1 MNYLLKR
8 STFIIIF
15 LIYCHANFLDLKPA
29 IQTELNTNPSKLSAH
44 TPDNITEP
52 ENIIHKLKN
61 SISSQDSFF
70 YILLLSFLAGIF
82 ISFTPCV
89 YPMIPITA
97 GILQTQA
104 TTSMSHNFLSSLF
117 YVLGMA
123 VIYAGL
129 GVMSATTSIVFGQWT
144 SNPIFIF
151 FIVLLFLFLAFSL
164 FGFYEI
170 KMPQFLTR
178 TQDSQIQG
186 SQTKTSLPKSF
197 LLGFF
202 SGAIASPCITPA
214 LAILLTFVAD
224 KGNPVLGFFALF
236 IFALG
241 MGTLLIIIGTA
252 SSSLNALPRSGEWML
267 KVKEFIGFLM
277 IAMSI
282 YFCKPLISAK
292 IAFMLYLSL
301 SIFILVFYGIKIVQ
315 NIKKHQTPKSNNTSQ
330 NPH

>member
-8 STFIIIF
+8 STFFIIF

-29 IQTELNTNPSKLSAH
+29 AQTESNTEQSKSTAQAPDKTTESA
-44 TPDNITEP
+44 
-52 ENIIHKLKN
+52 NIISKLKN
-61 SISSQDSFF
+61 SISSQESYF

-104 TTSMSHNFLSSLF
+104 TTSMTHNFLSSLF
-117 YVLGMA
+117 YVLGIA
-123 VIYAGL
+123 FVYAGL

-144 SNPIFIF
+144 SSPIFILL
-151 FIVLLFLFLAFSL
+151 IVFLFLFLAFSL

-170 KMPQFLTR
+170 RMPQFLTR

-186 SQTKTSLPKSF
+186 SQTRTSLIKSF

-224 KGNPVLGFFALF
+224 KGSPVLGFFALF
-236 IFALG
+236 FFALG
-241 MGTLLIIIGTA
+241 MGLLLIIIGTA
-252 SSSLNALPRSGEWML
+252 SSALNALPRSGEWML
-267 KVKEFIGFLM
+267 KVKEFMGFLM

-282 YFCKPLISAK
+282 YFCKPLISTK
-292 IAFMLYLSL
+292 IPFLLYL
-301 SIFILVFYGIKIVQ
+301 ILAKFVVVFYVIKIVRY
-315 NIKKHQTPKSNNTSQ
+315 IRKSTTPQTK
-330 NPH
+330 